1 MYSKLTFMI
10 LYFKN
15 TVLLFVWFFCF
26 DISFSQNQILT
37 GADQYNKYIPLLKNK
52 NIGIVAHKA
61 SRLNIKNKIHLVDLL
76 LEKDIQ
82 IKTIFAPEH
91 GYDGR
96 SDNGDLLDDSMD
108 ESTGL
113 NIISLHG
120 KIKKPLPKHLKN
132 IDLMV
137 FDLQDVG
144 ARFYT
149 FISTLHY
156 VMQAC
161 AEKNIPI
168 LLFDRPNPNGHYVD
182 GPVLNM
188 KFKTFVGM
196 HPVPIVHGMTI
207 GEYALMIN
215 GEKWLGDN
223 LKCDLKI
230 IELKNYTHQSK
241 YTLPVRPSPNLPN
254 DQSISLYPS
263 LCLLEPT
270 TISIGRGTEKQFQIY
285 GHPNFPE
292 SDFKFTP
299 FPNFGS
305 KEPKWNSNL
314 CFGVSLEKIKVS
326 NRLDLSWLIDAFN
339 KLPKNQVFF
348 KDSFERIAGNDEL
361 RKQIMNNTPI
371 SEIRKSWEPEL
382 SNYKKIRK
390 KYLLYP
396 DYD

>member
-61 SRLNIKNKIHLVDLL
+61 SRLNIKNKTHLVDFL

-182 GPVLNM
+182 GPVLNI

-326 NRLDLSWLIDAFN
+326 NRLDLSWLIDAYN